1 MKTKKVSAKY
11 VEWLNAEDMHQASR
25 NWISELRFIKDE
37 QHFFEDLI
45 KDHTLQLIDPEN
57 FPKSKIIIEN
67 LKKLQ
72 KKNKSLIKKI
82 IVHENKL
89 QVMVDGIDEPQKE
102 EAYKDKHR
110 ELIIIISKYLKDYR
124 KLKTKLFEVVKT
136 AMKKEK
142 QKLLLK

>member
-1 MKTKKVSAKY
+1 MKTKKIKAKY
-11 VEWLNAEDMHQASR
+11 VEWLNAEDMHQVSR
-25 NWISELRFIKDE
+25 GWISELKFIKDE

-45 KDHTLQLIDPEN
+45 KVYTLQLIDSEN
-57 FPKSKIIIEN
+57 FSKSKEIVEN

-89 QVMVDGIDEPQKE
+89 QVMVDGIDEPKKE
-102 EAYKDKHR
+102 EAYKNKHR
-110 ELIIIISKYLKDYR
+110 KLIIVISKYLKEYR
-124 KLKTKLFEVVKT
+124 KLKKKLFEVVKT

-142 QKLLLK
+142 QKLLLN

>member
-1 MKTKKVSAKY
+1 M
-11 VEWLNAEDMHQASR
+11 E
-25 NWISELRFIKDE
+25 
-37 QHFFEDLI
+37 
-45 KDHTLQLIDPEN
+45 
-57 FPKSKIIIEN
+57 
-67 LKKLQ
+67 
-72 KKNKSLIKKI
+72 KKNKALIKT
-82 IVHENKL
+82 IVIHENKL

-124 KLKTKLFEVVKT
+124 KLKTKLFEVVKS

>member
-142 QKLLLK
+142 RKLLLK

>member
-1 MKTKKVSAKY
+1 MKTKKISAKY
-11 VEWLNAEDMHQASR
+11 VEWLNADDMHQASR
-25 NWISELRFIKDE
+25 SWISELKFIKDE
-37 QHFFEDLI
+37 QLFLEDLI
-45 KDHTLQLIDPEN
+45 KVYTLQLIDSEN
-57 FPKSKIIIEN
+57 FLKSKGIVEV

-72 KKNKSLIKKI
+72 KKNKALIKT
-82 IVHENKL
+82 IVIHENKL

-124 KLKTKLFEVVKT
+124 KLKTKLFEVVKS